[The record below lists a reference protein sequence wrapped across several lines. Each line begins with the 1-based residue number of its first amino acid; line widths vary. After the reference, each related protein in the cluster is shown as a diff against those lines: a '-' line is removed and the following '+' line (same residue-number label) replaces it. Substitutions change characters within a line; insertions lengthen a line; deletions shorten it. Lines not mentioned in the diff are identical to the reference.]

1 MTTIAKEYRKAHFQP
16 FHLFVCKFN
25 VIMKRKKFTIEYQL
39 KTASINILWNSISS
53 PLGLAEWFADGVTVK
68 ENEYTFSW
76 DQHEQT
82 AFLTN
87 LKPNVSVRFQWEE
100 DKDSDFYFELTI
112 TALEVTG
119 ELALII
125 TDFAEPAEKD
135 DLIMLWN
142 KQIEVLRRKT
152 GI

>member
-1 MTTIAKEYRKAHFQP
+1 
-16 FHLFVCKFN
+16 
-25 VIMKRKKFTIEYQL
+25 MKKTKFTIEYPL
-39 KTASINILWNSISS
+39 KTASVNILWSSIGT

-68 ENEYTFSW
+68 DDEYTFSW

-82 AFLTN
+82 AFLVQA
-87 LKPNVSVRFQWEE
+87 KPNNSVRFQWEE
-100 DKDSDFYFELTI
+100 DENTDYYFELSI
-112 TALEVTG
+112 NIPEISG
-119 ELALII
+119 EPALII
-125 TDFAEPAEKD
+125 TDFAEPAEKA